1 MKNILTKKCLRSY
14 YENQKSVYV
23 VLRFVIRKKPL
34 K

>member
-1 MKNILTKKCLRSY
+1 MQNILIKKRLRTY

-34 K
+34 E